1 MTPKIL
7 ILADINSTH
16 TQKWVKGLAD
26 DNFKIGIFSFNSADN
41 NWFEDNDNII
51 CLNKKRSRSK
61 LNLLSKLAYLL
72 VWPKLIYQIFK
83 FKPDVIHSHYASSYG
98 LLGALTFFKPFIVSA
113 WGSDVM
119 DFPKKNVLN
128 KLILKFVLFRAN
140 KICVTSTVLKKEI
153 SLYSNKQ
160 VYTIPFGINLN
171 LFYANNTHNSANNF
185 TFGCVKNLEPIYNI
199 DKTILA
205 FNMLQKKYPNRNLK
219 LKIIGDGS
227 QKEELVELI
236 NYYKLNS
243 KVELIGAVDHDK
255 IPNYL
260 NTLDVLVNA
269 SQIESFG
276 VSVAEAMACKIPV
289 IVSNL
294 DGFKDLIPDENVGL
308 ITSTTSPSDISL
320 AMEKY
325 LTNNELRTTLS
336 RNAFQR
342 ISEKFSWNQN
352 LNEMEKLYFEM
363 A

>member
-1 MTPKIL
+1 
-7 ILADINSTH
+7 
-16 TQKWVKGLAD
+16 
-26 DNFKIGIFSFNSADN
+26 
-41 NWFEDNDNII
+41 
-51 CLNKKRSRSK
+51 
-61 LNLLSKLAYLL
+61 
-72 VWPKLIYQIFK
+72 
-83 FKPDVIHSHYASSYG
+83 
-98 LLGALTFFKPFIVSA
+98 
-113 WGSDVM
+113 
-119 DFPKKNVLN
+119 
-128 KLILKFVLFRAN
+128 
-140 KICVTSTVLKKEI
+140 
-153 SLYSNKQ
+153 
-160 VYTIPFGINLN
+160 
-171 LFYANNTHNSANNF
+171 
-185 TFGCVKNLEPIYNI
+185 
-199 DKTILA
+199 
-205 FNMLQKKYPNRNLK
+205 MLQKKYPNRNLK